1 MNSEAVASVFA
12 MLADYS
18 PDLPGAVCVDPAARE
33 VFDQAADVRIA
44 GAVAE
49 AAWACSR
56 CPALPE
62 CRAWVQGLPP
72 SRRPRGVVGGL
83 VITDR
88 TGRAAVPRR
97 AEVS

>member
-33 VFDQAADVRIA
+33 VFDQAADARIT

-56 CPALPE
+56 CPALAA
-62 CRAWVQGLPP
+62 CREWVRGLPP

-88 TGRAAVPRR
+88 TRRSAVPRT
-97 AEVS
+97 AKVS